1 VNGIDGLNPDFRD
14 MVAALCDAGAE
25 FLVVGA
31 FAVSFHGHPRTTGDM
46 DVWVRP
52 SAANASR
59 VIAALTDF
67 GAPIAALGI
76 VAEDFERSDVVV
88 QIGVAPRR
96 IDLLTGISGVA
107 FDEAWPTRVT
117 VDWNGRQVAFLGFEE
132 LLRNKRASGRAKDLL
147 DVEELERRRAGG
159 S

>member
-1 VNGIDGLNPDFRD
+1 MNGIDGLNPDFRD
-14 MVAALCDAGAE
+14 MVTALCDAGAE

-59 VIAALTDF
+59 VIAALQDF

-76 VAEDFERSDVVV
+76 VVEDFERPDVVV
-88 QIGVAPRR
+88 QIGVAPPLRAYCVAKPPSPPEAPQISTLSPCFMPAPLR
-96 IDLLTGISGVA
+96 LTS
-107 FDEAWPTRVT
+107 WR
-117 VDWNGRQVAFLGFEE
+117 
-132 LLRNKRASGRAKDLL
+132 
-147 DVEELERRRAGG
+147 
-159 S
+159 